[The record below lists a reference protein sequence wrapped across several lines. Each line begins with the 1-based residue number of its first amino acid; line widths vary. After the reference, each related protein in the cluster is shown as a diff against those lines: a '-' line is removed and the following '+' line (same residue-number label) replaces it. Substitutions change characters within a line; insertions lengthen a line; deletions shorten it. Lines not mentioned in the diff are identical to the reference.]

1 MGVEPFIQWTDLDSA
16 YDLHGP
22 RSTTGGSIKAIGF
35 GDVSNRTI
43 GEIINEQIERP
54 NGGYVS
60 LDGCSVGLTMVTMY
74 NTTTYRSPW
83 NDQVKKIYDTL
94 TGKGAKNGRVVI
106 KGKKASVSSS
116 KYNRY
121 RNVSVVK

>member
-1 MGVEPFIQWTDLDSA
+1 
-16 YDLHGP
+16 
-22 RSTTGGSIKAIGF
+22 
-35 GDVSNRTI
+35 
-43 GEIINEQIERP
+43 
-54 NGGYVS
+54 
-60 LDGCSVGLTMVTMY
+60 MVTMN

-116 KYNRY
+116 KFNRY